1 MAQKPKRRS
10 EEWAPPLPGD
20 APSEDGGEDEGA
32 PPLAELDTSALRE
45 ALSALTVPEL
55 RSQAKAWG
63 VSLQGR
69 LRKVDLIN
77 LLVEVKGGEREPA
90 PSEAPAEL
98 VLEDIRP
105 SSDPPFGQLEDL
117 WIEAANRIDREDY
130 RSAIALSRDALNL
143 VGEWTK
149 RYMEGTCARA
159 LLAARKLAGHYGSN
173 DSTRAFRA
181 TIDEAQKAFD
191 AGNLLRCA
199 RLVRD
204 LQRLI
209 ADLHIEE
216 VGMVRDLLEER
227 EVALREL
234 GGLRIDLGEAQE
246 LLTRADEAS
255 TLGDREKAMELV
267 HQFDKTVEN
276 LRARRVEEL
285 KDYLAVVES
294 RIEETE
300 ALGPSLTGP
309 RKLVKQAW
317 AALERDEL
325 VLCEEIARRCETAVL
340 ESQRGHID
348 RAMAMRRE
356 YFSQVREL
364 VARLKPT
371 LKEANAYGID
381 IEEPKALLRGALEL
395 FRRNEYLGALAKA
408 EAAKRAVDAILPRVI
423 ERRTGHGVEKPTVGV
438 CRTCGSE
445 RVTFHDDGWANC
457 RACGHRSRWHKE
469 FPRLLAMLRNHLKR

>member
-1 MAQKPKRRS
+1 MARKPKRRS
-10 EEWAPPLPGD
+10 EEWAPMLPLD
-20 APSEDGGEDEGA
+20 RPSEGIGAMGEA
-32 PPLAELDTSALRE
+32 SPLAELDPSALRQ
-45 ALSALTVPEL
+45 ALTALTVKEL

-69 LRKVDLIN
+69 RRKADLIGI
-77 LLVEVKGGEREPA
+77 LVEAQGGEREAMPEKA
-90 PSEAPAEL
+90 RAEL

-105 SSDPPFGQLEDL
+105 SDDPPFGQLEDL
-117 WIEAANRIDREDY
+117 WIEAANRVDRGDY
-130 RSAIALSRDALNL
+130 RSAIALSRDGLNL
-143 VGEWTK
+143 LGEWTK

-159 LLAARKLAGHYGSN
+159 LLAARKLADHYGDN
-173 DSTRAFRA
+173 KSTRTFLA
-181 TIDEAQKAFD
+181 TIERAQKAFD
-191 AGNLLRCA
+191 AGDLLGCSRD
-199 RLVRD
+199 VKD
-204 LQRLI
+204 LQSLI
-209 ADLHIEE
+209 ADLHMEE
-216 VGMVRDLLEER
+216 VGQIQDLLAER
-227 EVALREL
+227 DGALRDL
-234 GGLRIDLGEAQE
+234 GGLRIDLSEAQD
-246 LLTRADEAS
+246 LLTLADEAS
-255 TLGDREKAMELV
+255 SIGDREKAMKLIRR
-267 HQFDKTVEN
+267 FDETAEK
-276 LRARRVEEL
+276 LRARRIEEL
-285 KDYLAVVES
+285 RDYLAAVES

-317 AALERDEL
+317 AALERNEL

-340 ESQRGHID
+340 ESQRDHID

-408 EAAKRAVDAILPRVI
+408 EAAKRAVDALLPRVI

-438 CRTCGSE
+438 CRACGSD
-445 RVTFHDDGWANC
+445 RIGFHDDGWASC
-457 RACGHRSRWHKE
+457 RACGHRFRWRKE
-469 FPRLLAMLRNHLKR
+469 FPRLLAMLRGRLKR